1 MRISHWSSDVCS
13 SDLAIASPLEHC
25 QAAARRLVSAPFIPR
40 AFRVESRAFRSL
52 GMADA
57 GGIGADRLR
66 SFVERIERLEEEKA
80 ALTADIREVYSE
92 AKGDGFDTKVLRQV
106 VRLRQMDSGDRQ
118 EQEAIL
124 DLYKPALGLVG
135 RATDDHNRQDS

>member
-40 AFRVESRAFRSL
+40 AFRVESRAFRRL

-66 SFVERIERLEEEKA
+66 SFVERIERLEEKKA
-80 ALTADIREVYSE
+80 ELTADIRDVQSE
-92 AKGDGFDTKVLRQV
+92 ATGDSYDHKVVLQD
-106 VRLRQMDSGDRQ
+106 VRLRQIDAGYLQKQDDINDST
-118 EQEAIL
+118 
-124 DLYKPALGLVG
+124 KK
-135 RATDDHNRQDS
+135 ATRRST